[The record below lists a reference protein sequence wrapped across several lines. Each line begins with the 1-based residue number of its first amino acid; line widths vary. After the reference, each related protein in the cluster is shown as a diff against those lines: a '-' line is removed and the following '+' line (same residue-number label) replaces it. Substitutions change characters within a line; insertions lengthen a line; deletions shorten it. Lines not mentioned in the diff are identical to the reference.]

1 MCSVCNMYNSL
12 PGKSLCHKQACTQPV
27 QLCTNLVR
35 VVSASDAVRMD
46 FFQRGSQP
54 GSKTPGFAA
63 PRGFRARH
71 GAPLRDLARFDASCN
86 HMVGTNYPQSATSH
100 QQETHTKGRDVHKRL
115 LTLNEAGAY
124 IGLSHWRV
132 RSPIY
137 SGQLAYVRLGRRIL
151 IDLKDLDAL
160 IDSKKQRE
168 CVRQHGRE
176 V

>member
-1 MCSVCNMYNSL
+1 MVGPHHNQSADAY
-12 PGKSLCHKQACTQPV
+12 QREETQP
-27 QLCTNLVR
+27 
-35 VVSASDAVRMD
+35 
-46 FFQRGSQP
+46 
-54 GSKTPGFAA
+54 KT
-63 PRGFRARH
+63 
-71 GAPLRDLARFDASCN
+71 RD
-86 HMVGTNYPQSATSH
+86 G
-100 QQETHTKGRDVHKRL
+100 HKRL

-132 RSPIY
+132 RSLIF

-168 CVRQHGRE
+168 CVRHSRRE